1 MSSPSKRQYMSLEAQ
16 RKLALDALLNGPK
29 HTYHFR
35 ALGCSHPAARVQELI
50 RMGFQIESSRI
61 TATDSDGF
69 THHGVALYELLS
81 DKPQRDLFGDLETVQ

>member
-1 MSSPSKRQYMSLEAQ
+1 MPGISKRQTMSLEAQ

-50 RMGFQIESSRI
+50 RMGFPIVSSRI

-69 THHGVALYELLS
+69 THHGVAMYELLP
-81 DKPQRDLFGDLETVQ
+81 DKPQRDLFSEPETIQ